1 MGRKDAEC
9 RSASEKGLS
18 LKQRPA
24 VDSADSAGLQIVLR
38 QPRSG
43 SELVTPPSP
52 APKWRTRGKQPSVP
66 LNAEQKKKVLASLR
80 QFYNNEFNPK
90 MDALQ
95 EEATAI
101 REAQVA

>member
-9 RSASEKGLS
+9 WSASEKGLS

-24 VDSADSAGLQIVLR
+24 VDRADSAGLQIVLR

-43 SELVTPPSP
+43 SELVTPPNP
-52 APKWRTRGKQPSVP
+52 APKWRTRGKQPSVS
-66 LNAEQKKKVLASLR
+66 LNAEQKKVLASLR
-80 QFYNNEFNPK
+80 KFYNNEFNPK
-90 MDALQ
+90 MDALE

>member
-9 RSASEKGLS
+9 WSASEKGLS
-18 LKQRPA
+18 LKQRRA
-24 VDSADSAGLQIVLR
+24 VDSADSAGLQMVLR
-38 QPRSG
+38 QPRGG

-66 LNAEQKKKVLASLR
+66 LNAEQKKALASLR
-80 QFYNNEFNPK
+80 QFNNNEFNPK
-90 MDALQ
+90 MDALE